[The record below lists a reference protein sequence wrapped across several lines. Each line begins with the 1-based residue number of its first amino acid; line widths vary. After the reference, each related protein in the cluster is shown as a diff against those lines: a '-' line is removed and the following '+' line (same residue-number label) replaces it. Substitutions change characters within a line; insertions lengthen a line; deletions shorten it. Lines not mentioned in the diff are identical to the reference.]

1 MLLRSVQI
9 GCPPVESPTTD
20 RMKARHPRDVGLEVS
35 RRHEQ
40 STLQSRAH
48 GGDELFADVRDC
60 DIGGWKRV
68 DARIRVP
75 EVELEA
81 VRSRVC
87 PSRLDRVLIAVD
99 PDHGTKAELRRRD

>member
-68 DARIRVP
+68 RAPTPGPGGETRDARTPACPGPLHPVP
-75 EVELEA
+75 VTLA
-81 VRSRVC
+81 PHPGAQAAPR
-87 PSRLDRVLIAVD
+87 
-99 PDHGTKAELRRRD
+99 